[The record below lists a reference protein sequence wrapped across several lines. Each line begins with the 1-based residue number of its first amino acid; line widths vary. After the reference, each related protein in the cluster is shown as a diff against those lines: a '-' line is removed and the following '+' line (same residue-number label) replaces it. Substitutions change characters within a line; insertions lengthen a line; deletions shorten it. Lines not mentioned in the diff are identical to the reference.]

1 MRTKIVIIFTFMLLL
16 VQAEVVGSEA
26 TDQSTATSDSVLQS
40 TNVVEPPLDVY
51 TDKDREDDIAAG
63 RLPLDDLRNWFTP
76 EEIAEM
82 QARKAA
88 TARESDSVSDG
99 TDVVEPPLDV
109 YTDKDR
115 EDDIAAGRLPLDDL
129 RNWFTPEEI
138 AEMQARKVAKDAQAI
153 QNSMYLGSGDTDT
166 LGDLVASDVKPAMLP
181 ITGTINQTLL
191 LLLGVFLVGSGGLLI
206 LRRGD
211 FSGEQ

>member
-1 MRTKIVIIFTFMLLL
+1 
-16 VQAEVVGSEA
+16 
-26 TDQSTATSDSVLQS
+26 
-40 TNVVEPPLDVY
+40 
-51 TDKDREDDIAAG
+51 
-63 RLPLDDLRNWFTP
+63 
-76 EEIAEM
+76 
-82 QARKAA
+82 
-88 TARESDSVSDG
+88 
-99 TDVVEPPLDV
+99 
-109 YTDKDR
+109 
-115 EDDIAAGRLPLDDL
+115 
-129 RNWFTPEEI
+129 
-138 AEMQARKVAKDAQAI
+138 MQARKVAKDAQAI

>member
-1 MRTKIVIIFTFMLLL
+1 MRTKIVIVFTFMLLL

-82 QARKAA
+82 QARK
-88 TARESDSVSDG
+88 
-99 TDVVEPPLDV
+99 
-109 YTDKDR
+109 
-115 EDDIAAGRLPLDDL
+115 
-129 RNWFTPEEI
+129 
-138 AEMQARKVAKDAQAI
+138 VAKDAQAI
-153 QNSMYLGSGDTDT
+153 QNSTYLGSGDTDT

-206 LRRGD
+206 LRRGE